1 MYHNL
6 FNYLFEVSKQ
16 VILITKVVKIKST
29 KIKYHP
35 LLRIST
41 AVYTSVYI
49 FFSALFPSDAI
60 ALEAQLNTF
69 L

>member
-41 AVYTSVYI
+41 QYILQYI
-49 FFSALFPSDAI
+49 FFSVHFSQAMQSP
-60 ALEAQLNTF
+60 
-69 L
+69 